1 MSGYIDVEGM
11 RRAASTA
18 ESAADSMRRSAATAE
33 ESATRIAHML
43 EDGYGGNALRLIEL
57 LESAD
62 TSWKER
68 ALSAE
73 NDLLK
78 LEARA
83 MALTHKS
90 LHDILTSLESEDLQ
104 QEEAEDI
111 ALIKDAWRFRNCV
124 ARKDFP
130 IFWIS
135 SSGKQVWSTGI
146 GVLPAFETAAE
157 CVDAG
162 TLYADAGTAKL

>member
-1 MSGYIDVEGM
+1 METIDIESVIKSP
-11 RRAASTA
+11 ASIVHYLREA
-18 ESAADSMRRSAATAE
+18 PCDPLKRDAAD
-33 ESATRIAHML
+33 
-43 EDGYGGNALRLIEL
+43 LIESL
-57 LESAD
+57 RVQLAEAQKNAA
-62 TSWKER
+62 W
-68 ALSAE
+68 AE

-90 LHDILTSLESEDLQ
+90 LRDILTSLESEDLQ
-104 QEEAEDI
+104 QEEAEDM